1 MMGLGLG
8 VFPGSAKCFVNQGER
23 DGTDEHRQPEVGEDR
38 AAQGDDRKPGE
49 ALDKEQRVH
58 RDGRQWLAEHAPEDH
73 DDRRAEHGEADYFQA
88 VAHRRGVS
96 HSDRWWRWR
105 RFGSCFRA
113 GAKRQGTTGGGQQ
126 QE

>member
-1 MMGLGLG
+1 MSIGSQKSEKIEQHSAMIESQAKPLMKNNGFMGG
-8 VFPGSAKCFVNQGER
+8 V
-23 DGTDEHRQPEVGEDR
+23 
-38 AAQGDDRKPGE
+38 
-49 ALDKEQRVH
+49 
-58 RDGRQWLAEHAPEDH
+58 RQWLAEHAPEDH
-73 DDRRAEHGEADYFQA
+73 DDRRTEQGEADHFQA

-105 RFGSCFRA
+105 WFGSCFRA